1 LFDLESKGNIATAVI
16 LTKYIYM
23 FSKSIAILFL
33 FILVFLFINKGLN
46 RFILVGY
53 FALSF
58 FTFLFYGIDKRNAI
72 KGLWRISEN
81 TLQTLSL
88 LGGWPGALLAQ
99 QAFRHKTQ
107 KRPFIFVLW
116 LGIFTNVGIFGY
128 FIYSVV
134 FSF

>member
-1 LFDLESKGNIATAVI
+1 
-16 LTKYIYM
+16 M

-58 FTFLFYGIDKRNAI
+58 FTFLLYGIDKRNAI

-99 QAFRHKTQ
+99 QVFRHKTQ
-107 KRPFIFVLW
+107 KRSFIFVLW
-116 LGIFTNVGIFGY
+116 LGVFTNAGIFGY

-134 FSF
+134 FSL